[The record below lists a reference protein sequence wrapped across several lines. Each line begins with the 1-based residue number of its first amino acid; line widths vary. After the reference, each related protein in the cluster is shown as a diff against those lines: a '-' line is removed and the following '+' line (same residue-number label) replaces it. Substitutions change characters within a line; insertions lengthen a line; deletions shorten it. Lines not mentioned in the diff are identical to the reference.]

1 MMEKHLA
8 EITKAAKRILDTVPP
23 GVTVVAAAKGRTS
36 AEIEAVIEAGITSV
50 GHNYVQDAQR
60 TIPSLRTKARW
71 HMIGH
76 LQRNKINKAI
86 RLFNM
91 IETLDSIRL
100 AQALDE
106 RCATL
111 DIVMPVLIE
120 INSGREPAKTGL
132 LPEEIDDL
140 LPALAELKHIQVQGV
155 MTMGPRFGDP
165 EDARPYFQATRE
177 VFETLSACKMPNVTV
192 RYLSMGMSNTYQ
204 IAIEEGANIIR
215 IGSAIFGNRM
225 EQFDDTSTAQ
235 VYTGQTISQ

>member
-1 MMEKHLA
+1 
-8 EITKAAKRILDTVPP
+8 
-23 GVTVVAAAKGRTS
+23 VTVVAAAKGRTS

-86 RLFNM
+86 RL
-91 IETLDSIRL
+91 RL